1 MNLLQAEPLGRAG
14 GVRAPQCWVGGL
26 GGRVAE
32 SGFVFAFSSLVWC
45 LEHRHFFEGLVVP
58 FLKNKT
64 KKSFAKCKLLLQK
77 MCIFLMLHK

>member
-1 MNLLQAEPLGRAG
+1 M
-14 GVRAPQCWVGGL
+14 
-26 GGRVAE
+26 AE